1 MSGTPGTPHGD
12 GPGIPPE
19 RATVRDAG
27 ALAALGDPARRKLYD
42 YVTAQPRPVSRDE
55 AAAATGI
62 KRPTAAFHLDRL
74 VECGLLETLFARL
87 SGRTGPGAGRTAK
100 LYTRSRCQFDVS
112 LPPRR
117 YQVAGDIFASA
128 LVEVQR
134 SSGPASDAVARAAE
148 RAGEQL
154 AGGGT
159 DLASALAGA
168 GYEPRPAGC
177 EIELANCPFH
187 ELAANHTELV
197 CGLNLHLLRGL
208 LAGLGCTARP
218 RLTPAPGRCCVTISL
233 R

>member
-1 MSGTPGTPHGD
+1 MSAPGTPRSD

-27 ALAALGDPARRKLYD
+27 ALAVLGDPARRRLYD

-74 VECGLLETLFARL
+74 VECGLLETVFARL
-87 SGRTGPGAGRTAK
+87 TGRTGPGAGRTAK
-100 LYTRSRCQFDVS
+100 LYTRSGCQFDVS

-117 YQVAGDIFASA
+117 YQVAGDILASA
-128 LVEVQR
+128 LVEMQR
-134 SSGPASDAVARAAE
+134 GSGPSSGAVARAAE
-148 RAGEQL
+148 RAGHRLASGGPDL
-154 AGGGT
+154 AG
-159 DLASALAGA
+159 ALTGA
-168 GYEPRPAGC
+168 GYEPRAAGC

-187 ELAANHTELV
+187 ELARQHPGLV

-208 LAGLGCTARP
+208 LAGLGCPASAR
-218 RLTPAPGRCCVTISL
+218 LAPAPGRCCVTISL